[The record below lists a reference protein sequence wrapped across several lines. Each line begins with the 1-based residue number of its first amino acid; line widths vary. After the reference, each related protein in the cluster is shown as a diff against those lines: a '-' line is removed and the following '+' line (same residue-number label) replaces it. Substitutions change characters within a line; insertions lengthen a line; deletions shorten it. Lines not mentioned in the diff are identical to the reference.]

1 LLAVRKS
8 LNDITRRQAGV
19 YSVSTRKAKDKW
31 AMKKWIK
38 VLAPRAFGYAELGLI
53 PANEPENTIGRTVEV
68 SFYDITKDV
77 SQLHIKLKFQIVKV
91 EGTTAYTQLKQM
103 ELTRDYIRSLVRR
116 GTSRIDAIIDVETK
130 DGVKLRVMG
139 MAVTVSRVKTSQK
152 KAIRKIMFQIIS
164 EKAGQLD
171 FDTFIQQAVLGNIA
185 SEIEANARKI
195 YPIKK
200 AEIRKIKVLTPTF
213 QIPLA
218 KPESISVQA

>member
-1 LLAVRKS
+1 MS
-8 LNDITRRQAGV
+8 
-19 YSVSTRKAKDKW
+19 SRKAKDKW
-31 AMKKWIK
+31 ALKKWVR
-38 VLAPRAFGYAELGLI
+38 VLAPKAFGFAELGMI
-53 PANEPENTIGRTVEV
+53 PANEPESTIGRTVEV

-91 EGTTAYTQLKQM
+91 EDSTAYTQLKLM

-139 MAVTVSRVKTSQK
+139 MAVTVNRVKTSQK

-164 EKAGQLD
+164 EKANQLD
-171 FDTFIQQAVLGNIA
+171 FDTFVQQAVLGNIA
-185 SEIEANARKI
+185 SEIEIHAKKI
-195 YPIKK
+195 YPLKK

-213 QIPLA
+213 EIPLV
-218 KPESISVQA
+218 KPENIGVAA

>member
-1 LLAVRKS
+1 MS
-8 LNDITRRQAGV
+8 
-19 YSVSTRKAKDKW
+19 SRKAKDKW
-31 AMKKWIK
+31 ALKKWVK
-38 VLAPRAFGYAELGLI
+38 VLAPKAFGFAGLGAI
-53 PANEPENTIGRTVEV
+53 PVNEHESAVGRTVEV

-91 EGTTAYTQLKQM
+91 EDSTAYTQLKLM

-139 MAVTVSRVKTSQK
+139 MAVTVNRVKASQR

-164 EKAGQLD
+164 EKASQLD
-171 FDTFIQQAVLGNIA
+171 FDTFVQQTVLGNIA
-185 SEIEANARKI
+185 SEIEVNAKKI
-195 YPIKK
+195 YPLKK

-213 QIPLA
+213 EIPLV
-218 KPESISVQA
+218 KPENISAAI